1 MKTVTPLDQETW
13 NAAINTMAAAKKANQ
28 DPIEALHRA
37 GLITTVGERRAIRAR
52 AVKYVHDL
60 VQTWTPQDFLARRW
74 PRGGS
79 ATPVDMYNEIVDFL
93 REVYEKVQ
101 TEDEYL

>member
-1 MKTVTPLDQETW
+1 MKTIVPLDQDTW
-13 NAAINTMAAAKKANQ
+13 TAAINTMAAAKKANQ

-37 GLITTVGERRAIRAR
+37 GLITTLVERRAIRAR
-52 AVKYVHDL
+52 AVKYTHDL
-60 VQTWTPQDFLARRW
+60 VQAWTPQDFLARRW
-74 PRGGS
+74 PRGGA
-79 ATPVDMYNEIVDFL
+79 ATPTDMHHEIVEFL